1 MARLFPIWSDEQV
14 ETIIA
19 RLLQTGVLV
28 AAAIVTLGGILFLIR
43 HGLSLPHYS
52 VFTGEPSGLRSVSG
66 ILTDTLTLQGRYL
79 IQFGLFILLA
89 TPVARVAFAVVA
101 FAFER
106 DRLYV
111 GVSLIVL
118 AVLVYSLTWG
128 G

>member
-1 MARLFPIWSDEQV
+1 MTRLFPIWSDEQV

-19 RLLQTGVLV
+19 RLLQTGVLAS
-28 AAAIVTLGGILFLIR
+28 AAVVTLGGILLLVR
-43 HGLSLPHYS
+43 HGLSIPHYS
-52 VFTGEPSGLRSVSG
+52 AFTGEPSGLRSVSG
-66 ILTDTLTLQGRYL
+66 IFTGVLTLQGRYL

-89 TPVARVAFAVVA
+89 TPVARVAFALVA
-101 FAFER
+101 FAFQR

-128 G
+128 T

>member
-1 MARLFPIWSDEQV
+1 VAPLFPIWSDEQV

-28 AAAIVTLGGILFLIR
+28 AGAIVTLGGIVFLIR
-43 HGLSLPHYS
+43 HGLSIPHYS

-66 ILTDTLTLQGRYL
+66 ILAGTLTLQGRNL

-111 GVSLIVL
+111 GVSLTVL
-118 AVLVYSLTWG
+118 VVLVYSLAWG

>member
-1 MARLFPIWSDEQV
+1 MTRLFPIWSDEQV

-28 AAAIVTLGGILFLIR
+28 AAAIVTLGGIIFLIR
-43 HGLSLPHYS
+43 HGLSLPHYA

-66 ILTDTLTLQGRYL
+66 ILTGIRTLQGRYL

-101 FAFER
+101 FAFQR

-118 AVLVYSLTWG
+118 AVLVYSLAWG

>member
-1 MARLFPIWSDEQV
+1 MARLFLIWSDEQV

-28 AAAIVTLGGILFLIR
+28 AAAIVTLGGIVFLVR
-43 HGLSLPHYS
+43 HGLSFPHYS

-66 ILTDTLTLQGRYL
+66 ILTGTLTLQGRYL

-101 FAFER
+101 FAFAR

-118 AVLVYSLTWG
+118 AVLVYSLSWG

>member
-66 ILTDTLTLQGRYL
+66 ILTGTLTLQGRYL

>member
-28 AAAIVTLGGILFLIR
+28 AASIVTLGGIIFLTR
-43 HGLSLPHYS
+43 HGLSSPHYS

-66 ILTDTLTLQGRYL
+66 ILTGTLTLQGRYL

-118 AVLVYSLTWG
+118 AVLVYSLSWG

>member
-1 MARLFPIWSDEQV
+1 MPRLFPIWSDEQV

-28 AAAIVTLGGILFLIR
+28 AAAIVTVGGIVFLIR
-43 HGLSLPHYS
+43 HGQSTPHYA

-66 ILTDTLTLQGRYL
+66 ILAGTLSLQGRYI
-79 IQFGLFILLA
+79 IQVGLFILLA
-89 TPVARVAFAVVA
+89 TPIARVAFAVAA
-101 FAFER
+101 FAFKR

-111 GVSLIVL
+111 AISLIVL

>member
-28 AAAIVTLGGILFLIR
+28 AAAIVTLGGIVFLIR
-43 HGLSLPHYS
+43 HGLSSPHYS

-66 ILTDTLTLQGRYL
+66 ILTGTLTLQGRYL

-106 DRLYV
+106 DRLYM